1 MAVSWCYS
9 LTFRVSAAMLAAV
22 AGVAAVAAFQL
33 ALVRQD
39 GDRGAARIARSAA
52 SAAELAD
59 VRTRLLATEAALQ
72 EMRSA
77 PPGDSVHPSA
87 ADRAARHLADLHRA
101 LGGYGQ
107 GIVGAASSSPAGE
120 GTEVRS
126 AERRALE
133 RARMEL
139 AGLERLNARIRAG
152 ERPSPSEIARASAA
166 VSAPLQ
172 RLVDLGRYR
181 LDAVRRDERRAAG
194 DALASALAWIAV
206 AAVAAAVLGLS
217 ASRWLARRLR
227 TVGALS
233 RSVAAGEA
241 WSGGIPGGPE
251 DECREMHLALATH
264 RATLETRDASIAALA
279 AEVERGRAELAAARQ
294 ASESKTRFVNHV
306 SHEFRTPLSSIIGFS
321 SLLAAEHERLP
332 DGRRGEYVEIVLRN
346 ARHLLHVV
354 NDLLNLSK
362 VEAGTLEVT
371 LAPVYLPEV
380 VRAAA
385 ASLGPQAGERGVE
398 IAVVDHARH
407 FAVADTGR
415 LRQVLLNLLEN
426 AIKYSPPATPVEVR
440 VSSGRGTVRVEV
452 RDRGPGI
459 EPADQDRLFKEFS
472 RIPLP
477 GTPRVAGAGLG
488 LALSKRLVELMGGEI
503 GVDSAP
509 GEGSIFWVE
518 LPAGDSLP
526 GDGGAMEERLPSL
539 PRGQTVAV
547 VDDDPDIRAFAAT
560 ILSRAGYAP
569 VTDDGS
575 PGVAVRLGG
584 AQPAVILLDLGL
596 SGRTGAE
603 VLAEM
608 RAHPQLVSVP
618 AVAFTAA
625 HEVSGREVVEAGF
638 QGYLAKPVEPG
649 VLVQRVEEALSDSSS
664 SSGRGGDGGF
674 LHALPEPWAGSA
686 VMTGSAPEGV
696 DEDSDGDYLAPLR
709 ARFLGGLGGR
719 LEALEDRVRAGDAAG
734 TAREAHKLRGAAAGY
749 GLGELSTLA
758 GAVEDALGQPDATA
772 GHPAVAALLE
782 RLRSETGAE

>member
-1 MAVSWCYS
+1 MSVSWRYS

-22 AGVAAVAAFQL
+22 AGVATVAALQL
-33 ALVRQD
+33 ALVRRD
-39 GDRGAARIARSAA
+39 GDRGAARTARAAA
-52 SAAELAD
+52 SSAELAD
-59 VRTRLLATEAALQ
+59 VRTRLLAAEAALQ

-87 ADRAARHLADLHRA
+87 AGRAARHLADLHRT
-101 LGGYGQ
+101 LDGYGE
-107 GIVGAASSSPAGE
+107 GIEGTAESPAGE
-120 GTEVRS
+120 GAEVRS

-172 RLVDLGRYR
+172 RLVDLSRYR

-194 DALASALAWIAV
+194 DALSSALAWIAV
-206 AAVAAAVLGLS
+206 AAVLAAALGLA

-251 DECREMHLALATH
+251 DECREMHLALATN
-264 RATLETRDASIAALA
+264 RAALETRDASIAALA
-279 AEVERGRAELAAARQ
+279 AEVERGRAELAEARH

-332 DGRRGEYVEIVLRN
+332 AERRGEYVEIVLRN

-385 ASLGPQAGERGVE
+385 ASLGPQASERGVE

-477 GTPRVAGAGLG
+477 GTPRIVGAGLG
-488 LALSKRLVELMGGEI
+488 LALSKQLVELMRGEI

-518 LPAGDSLP
+518 LPAGDPLP
-526 GDGGAMEERLPSL
+526 GDGAEREERLPAP

-560 ILSRAGYAP
+560 ILSRAGYSP

-596 SGRTGAE
+596 AGRTGAD
-603 VLAEM
+603 VLAEV
-608 RAHPQLVSVP
+608 RAHPRLVSVP

-625 HEVSGREVVEAGF
+625 NEVSGQEAAEAGF

-649 VLVQRVEEALSDSSS
+649 VLVQRVEEALSDFSSS
-664 SSGRGGDGGF
+664 PSNGREGALATLTEPPAGG
-674 LHALPEPWAGSA
+674 A
-686 VMTGSAPEGV
+686 VVAGSAPEGV
-696 DEDSDGDYLAPLR
+696 DEGTDGDYLAPLR
-709 ARFLGGLGGR
+709 ARFLHGLGGR

-749 GLGELSTLA
+749 GLDELSALA
-758 GAVEDALGQPDATA
+758 GAVEDALGKPGATA

-782 RLRSETGAE
+782 RLRGETGAE